1 MCEITFFLGRDSVN
15 IQAAIEE
22 YTLAQRKAQ
31 KEYRDLLAAGKPVHP
46 RVLDEILPESSNYA
60 VADIGVVEIPMER
73 ILGVKSAGRVSAFT
87 ASFLPLLDQKS
98 EFGTKWVNLC
108 MAHLGDTGITDPILC
123 YEYLGD
129 FYVQEGNKR
138 VSLLRYFDAPGI
150 LGQVKRILPPQSEEP
165 RIRAYYEFLEFY
177 KASKLYGVQFRRPG
191 DYARLT
197 ALLGKKQGEVW
208 TEGESRTFRA
218 YFHYFREAFD
228 AQNTEMKDILPEEAL
243 LMWLK
248 LYPYRDLGSLSAT
261 QLKKSIANL
270 WEDVVSTNEDSVKVQ
285 TKAEDES
292 KSSIVSRLVSGLEKL
307 NVAFVHQLT
316 PDKSTWVVSH
326 EEGRKHIE
334 EVFGDRITVRSYFDA
349 NTAEECERLIS
360 QAVADGAQVVFTTSP
375 PLSRATLKAAVAHP
389 KVRFL
394 NCSVDQ
400 PYSSI
405 RTYYGR
411 IYEAKFITGAIA
423 GAIAGNDR
431 IGYVTSYPIFGV
443 PASINA
449 FALGAQ
455 MTNPRAQI
463 ELRWSCL
470 PGTPQADF
478 FADGIRVISNRSVP
492 SQNKMYMDF
501 CSYGTYL
508 MDDRGGLVPLG
519 TPVWVWGKFY
529 EFVIRSIF
537 AGGWKREKGVSTALN
552 YWLGMDSGIIG
563 VKFSDRL
570 PEGVRQ
576 MANILREGLES
587 GRIDPFLRRIVA
599 QDGTVKNDGSRPF
612 SPEEILHMDWLCENV
627 IGSIPPFEEIIHVSQ
642 GLVRELG
649 IYRDTIPPEKE
660 VRSHEDPDRIR

>member
-1 MCEITFFLGRDSVN
+1 MSM
-15 IQAAIEE
+15 QAAIEE
-22 YTLAQRKAQ
+22 YNQALRKGQ
-31 KEYRDLLAAGKPVHP
+31 KEYRERLMAGKNANPL
-46 RVLDEILPESSNYA
+46 VLDELLPENNDYP
-60 VADIGVVEIPMER
+60 VVDVGLVEIPSER
-73 ILGVKSAGRVSAFT
+73 IVGVKSAGRVSAFT
-87 ASFLPLLDQKS
+87 ASFLPLLESKS
-98 EFGTKWVNLC
+98 EFGNKWINLC
-108 MAHLGDTGITDPILC
+108 SAHLGDTGITDPILC

-138 VSLLRYFDAPGI
+138 VSVLRYFDAPKIPGN
-150 LGQVKRILPPQSEEP
+150 VRRILPPQSEEP
-165 RIRAYYEFLEFY
+165 RIKAYYEFLDFY
-177 KASKLYGVQFRRPG
+177 KASRLYAVQFRRPG

-197 ALLGKKQGEVW
+197 ALLGKNSTEAW
-208 TEGESRTFRA
+208 TDDERRIFRS
-218 YFHYFREAFD
+218 YFHYFREAFA
-228 AQNTEMKDILPEEAL
+228 AQNTQMKDILPEEAL
-243 LMWLK
+243 LMWLQ
-248 LYPYRDLGSLSAT
+248 LYPYQDLGRLTGA
-261 QLKKSIANL
+261 QLKKSIAAL
-270 WEDVVSTNEDSVKVQ
+270 WEDVVSTSEDSVKVQ

-292 KSSIVSRLVSGLEKL
+292 KGNIVSRIVSSFDTLD
-307 NVAFVHQLT
+307 VAFVHQLS
-316 PDKSTWVVSH
+316 PAKSTWVMSH
-326 EEGRKHIE
+326 EEGREHIE
-334 EVFGDRITVRSYFDA
+334 QIFGDRITVRSYYDA
-349 NTAEECERLIS
+349 NTPEQCEQLIE

-375 PLSRATLKAAVAHP
+375 PLSRATLKAAVKYP

-423 GAIAGNDR
+423 GAMAGDDR
-431 IGYVTSYPIFGV
+431 IGYITSYPIFGV

-492 SQNKMYMDF
+492 TQNRMYLDF

-508 MDDRGGLVPLG
+508 MDDRGDLVPLG

-537 AGGWKREKGVSTALN
+537 SGGWKREKGVSTALN
-552 YWLGMDSGIIG
+552 YWLGMDSGVIG
-563 VKFSDRL
+563 LNLSDKL

-576 MANILREGLES
+576 MAKLLHKGLED
-587 GRIDPFLRRIVA
+587 GVIDPFLRRIVA
-599 QDGTVKNDGSRPF
+599 QDGSVKNDGTRRF
-612 SPEEILHMDWLCENV
+612 TPEQILHMDWLCENV
-627 IGSIPPFEEIIHVSQ
+627 IGSIPPFEEILPISQ
-642 GLVRELG
+642 NMVRELG

-660 VRSHEDPDRIR
+660 VRLREDFDHLR